1 MHRLLVRSEL
11 LNEDSP
17 VLPAD
22 AARHLKVLRPK
33 AGEEI
38 ELFDGRGRYRVY
50 KVQSSRF
57 KAEGS
62 RFEEEEC
69 LIPVSE
75 TLNLEPSALNLT
87 LFACVTKGSRWDWTI
102 EKATEL
108 GVTRIVPVI
117 SDRTIVR
124 IPKGERAAKRERWQR
139 IAEDAARQSDA
150 KWLPEICEP
159 VDFRDALPLVKGTK
173 CFIGA
178 LTEPPSPSLAEAVER
193 ARRKAGGL
201 TCVSAFI
208 GPEGDFTPEELAALM
223 EVATPT
229 SFGPTILRAETAAIY
244 AVSVLAALL
253 A

>member
-1 MHRLLVRSEL
+1 MHRLLVGTDL
-11 LNEDSP
+11 LEQESP

-33 AGEEI
+33 DGEEI
-38 ELFDGRGRYRVY
+38 ELFDGKGKWRVY
-50 KVQSSRF
+50 EFRSAALHATSQTSQTSQTSR
-57 KAEGS
+57 
-62 RFEEEEC
+62 
-69 LIPVSE
+69 
-75 TLNLEPSALNLT
+75 TLT

-124 IPKGERAAKRERWQR
+124 IPKGERAAKRERWMR

-150 KWLPEICEP
+150 KWLPEIAEA
-159 VDFRDALPLVKGTK
+159 VDFKDALPLVRETT

-178 LTEPPSPSLAEAVER
+178 LTNPPSPPLVR
-193 ARRKAGGL
+193 AIEQSNNR
-201 TCVSAFI
+201 TIEHFSVFI
-208 GPEGDFTPEELAALM
+208 GPEGDFTPEELKALM
-223 EVATPT
+223 EIAIPT

-244 AVSVLAALL
+244 AVSVLSACGQIRGR
-253 A
+253 